1 MSNSDLPLQGS
12 MYTLTAEKCYLQ
24 EHYFKFKDFVHYVL
38 HCISFDMPVV
48 LCAWILICYLSISVE
63 GRITRSAGGGAWEN
77 RRVGGLH
84 VEGTGFGGWCC
95 NIIDWGFHII
105 AMGLNTTRG

>member
-12 MYTLTAEKCYLQ
+12 MYTLAAEKCYLQ
-24 EHYFKFKDFVHYVL
+24 EHYFKLKEFVHYVL
-38 HCISFDMPVV
+38 HCIYFVMPVV

-77 RRVGGLH
+77 RVGGWGGLH
-84 VEGTGFGGWCC
+84 VEGTGSGVGVVILSTGVSTLLLWV
-95 NIIDWGFHII
+95 
-105 AMGLNTTRG
+105 